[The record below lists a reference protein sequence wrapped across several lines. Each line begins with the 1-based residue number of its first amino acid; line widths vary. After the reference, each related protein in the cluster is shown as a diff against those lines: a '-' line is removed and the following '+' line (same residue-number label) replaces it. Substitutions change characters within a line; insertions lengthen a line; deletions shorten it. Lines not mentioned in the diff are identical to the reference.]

1 MISETAQNNPE
12 ACSPQC
18 LEISYFIF
26 ITDINTLHKL
36 LLLHPCPLYL
46 PQKQLLT
53 LRQTGQARVER
64 ADYFKYC
71 FDEGRRVGNCKP
83 NFLLTL
89 LMK

>member
-64 ADYFKYC
+64 ADYFLEIL
-71 FDEGRRVGNCKP
+71 F
-83 NFLLTL
+83 
-89 LMK
+89 

>member
-53 LRQTGQARVER
+53 LRPTGQ
-64 ADYFKYC
+64 
-71 FDEGRRVGNCKP
+71 GRESGLFSRNIV
-83 NFLLTL
+83 
-89 LMK
+89 LMKEDE